1 MARCRLLLTGALAAG
16 AMFVPTTSSLAS
28 ASSANLAAPACT
40 DSWRV
45 PVSGAWS
52 DAADWTNGI
61 PGEAGP
67 VAACITVA
75 GTYTVTL
82 APWAIGGDIH
92 NGAGIESLVLGAT
105 VGEGKQTL
113 VVDGQSSTSDSNEQL
128 NSTFVNTTATSVIR
142 ARGVLVLATT
152 DGGTRPKDVPYGG
165 VAAVTG
171 GAFLNYGAVRTKVQE
186 ARNKAADQAQFLA
199 QLTNEP
205 DGSVTDQSGQLEVNS
220 VTNDGS
226 WTVAPGASL
235 DLAFQSPGS
244 GYNSGVF
251 TNSGTVINE
260 GSISAQQGTWAQ
272 VGGPVKGNAVVL
284 QDGATLMDRSGAAKF
299 LVNQDSAQLF
309 GTVPAGQTITVVGE
323 PFSYQGDEYYSTAL
337 GLGGKTL
344 INNGAIVLEAQ
355 GTKTTGGAAEL
366 SDGAVRNN
374 GAIVAEA
381 HKTAWTVVW
390 TVGLT
395 NNRSGTVTVASG
407 TTNQAGDGSDANA
420 GTIMLAPGAVWL
432 LQQGSAFTN
441 QRGGRVVPEIAG
453 PSRFGQ
459 FQVASPCCNGAGALN
474 AGGALR
480 PALVGGYQPVA
491 GKEFPLFSLVG
502 GKFVGTFNS
511 VQSPFTADYAHETNT
526 PAFVG
531 VIYKSSK
538 LKTAKI

>member
-1 MARCRLLLTGALAAG
+1 
-16 AMFVPTTSSLAS
+16 
-28 ASSANLAAPACT
+28 
-40 DSWRV
+40 
-45 PVSGAWS
+45 VSGVWS

-67 VAACITVA
+67 VAACITAA
-75 GTYTVTL
+75 GTYKVTL
-82 APWAIGGDIH
+82 APWALANTLGGIH
-92 NGAGIESLVLGAT
+92 DGAGIESLVLGAALGT
-105 VGEGKQTL
+105 GKQTL
-113 VVDGQSSTSDSNEQL
+113 VVDGQSSTSNSNEQL
-128 NSTFVNTTATSVIR
+128 NSTFLNTTATSVIR

-152 DGGTRPKDVPYGG
+152 DGGTRPKAVPYGG

-171 GAFLNYGAVRTKVQE
+171 GAFLNYGTVRTTVQDVM
-186 ARNKAADQAQFLA
+186 NKAADQVQFLA
-199 QLTNEP
+199 PLTNEAG
-205 DGSVTDQSGQLEVNS
+205 GSVTVQSGPLEVNS
-220 VTNDGS
+220 VTNDGN

-251 TNSGTVINE
+251 TNSGTVLNK

-272 VGGPVKGNAVVL
+272 MGGPVKGNAVVL
-284 QDGATLMDRSGAAKF
+284 QDGATLIDRSGAAKF

-323 PFSYQGDEYYSTAL
+323 PFSYQGEEYYSTAL

-344 INNGAIVLEAQ
+344 INNGTIVLEAQ

-366 SDGAVRNN
+366 SDGTIRNN
-374 GAIVAEA
+374 GNIVAEA

-390 TVGLT
+390 TVRLT

-420 GTIMLAPGAVWL
+420 GTAIVAPGAVWL
-432 LQQGSAFTN
+432 FQEGSAFTN
-441 QRGGRVVPEIAG
+441 QRGGRVMLEIAG

-459 FQVASPCCNGAGALN
+459 FQMASPCCNGAGALN
-474 AGGALR
+474 AGGTLR
-480 PALVGGYQPVA
+480 PTLVGGYKPAA
-491 GKEFPLFSLVG
+491 GKEFPVFSLVG
-502 GKFVGTFNS
+502 GKFAGKFS
-511 VQSPFTADYAHETNT
+511 SIESPFTADYAHETST

-531 VIYKSSK
+531 VIYQSSK
-538 LKTAKI
+538 M